1 MQEAAR
7 TAWAQVENQYQRR
20 ADLVPNLVETV
31 KGFARQEREVLTEV
45 TRLRSQWGEARKS
58 GNINQ
63 QMRAARGLDA
73 ALGRLMVVIERY
85 PQLRSNQNFLALQS
99 QLEGTENRISVERR
113 RFNLAVQ
120 QYNTGIRRFP
130 ANMIAGIFNFQR
142 MQLFEAEAGAKKAPK
157 VKVLIRM
164 GPSPVSPRFWM
175 KKFFLPAAAV
185 AVLSWSVGAVSVAAL
200 DVPPPPKTRVTDL
213 TGTLTSEQKANLERG
228 LAEVEEKTSNQPP

>member
-1 MQEAAR
+1 MKRWLPLIVVVVILLIIFGSIGGRYNTLVGMQEAAR

-120 QYNTGIRRFP
+120 QYNTGVRRFP
-130 ANMIAGIFNFQR
+130 ANLIAGIFNFQR

-157 VKVLIRM
+157 V
-164 GPSPVSPRFWM
+164 RF
-175 KKFFLPAAAV
+175 
-185 AVLSWSVGAVSVAAL
+185 
-200 DVPPPPKTRVTDL
+200 
-213 TGTLTSEQKANLERG
+213 
-228 LAEVEEKTSNQPP
+228 